1 MQLSNFIKDYGAML
15 MVVLAGAF
23 TVFTDESDFTR
34 TAMNQASMERAEIV
48 TLLSYAEK
56 ERSVLVQDVSL
67 ANQRVDQTNT
77 RIDSVRDTLFDAEK
91 KQIMLNQRIL
101 VLERIR
107 DKEDKG

>member
-23 TVFTDESDFTR
+23 TVINDESQFTR
-34 TAMNQASMERAEIV
+34 DAMNQASMERAKIV

-56 ERSVLVQDVSL
+56 ERNILVQDVSL

-77 RIDSVRDTLFDAEK
+77 RIDLVRDTLFDTEK
-91 KQIMLNQRIL
+91 KQIMLNQRVS

-107 DKEDKG
+107 DKNDKG